1 MQLVYV
7 VPNVQL
13 LECVSCDLSVV
24 DATEELDLA
33 PLAYPDDGLKRV
45 SA

>member
-24 DATEELDLA
+24 EAAEELDLA
-33 PLAYPDDGLKRV
+33 LLAYPDDGLKRLN
-45 SA
+45 A